1 MGVECIT
8 VNVKYP
14 CEVLYLTVGSIQ
26 LSYYSVVNLFELFC
40 LTDVYSYDIGQ
51 LKAVQYIV
59 QWHSYPECFLYMRLT
74 GH

>member
-1 MGVECIT
+1 MT
-8 VNVKYP
+8 VMYEYLVKYL
-14 CEVLYLTVGSIQ
+14 CEVLSVQ
-26 LSYYSVVNLFELFC
+26 LSYYSVANLFELFC

-59 QWHSYPECFLYMRLT
+59 HWHSYPECFLYMRLT